1 MTAAS
6 TREIPAVWIVETSGD
21 TSAAASGEPVRA
33 FGLSAR
39 QRLERTLARLDAQPT
54 KVGPPQALAA
64 AGDPQTVIAFRDDCF
79 YDERLVAAL
88 FDTGDT
94 LVCLP
99 EATGRPGEAVAART
113 RPETRA
119 AAVDALHH
127 RSAPTGETSLP
138 RTTPAD
144 LVPSYNPV
152 LRKFDPAF
160 VFRASADKARQA
172 EDRMFAASYKG
183 ITDFITK
190 YAFPAP
196 ACAVVRVLARWG
208 VRPNTVT
215 GVSYALTAAVIFAF
229 AEGLFGLG
237 LVLAWAMT
245 FLDTVDGKLARVTLT
260 SSRLGGFLDH
270 ALDLVHPPIWWWAFA
285 VGLGMGL
292 PGVEAAMWITV
303 VGYGVGRALEGIFLA
318 LFGMEMFT
326 WRPFDAFFRGIIAR
340 RNPNLLLL
348 SLGTVWGRPDWGY
361 DAVALWTLICIAV
374 ALARIGQAVVARLR
388 GETIL
393 PWYERESPPP
403 AGTA

>member
-6 TREIPAVWIVETSGD
+6 TRETPAVWIVETAGD
-21 TSAAASGEPVRA
+21 TSAVAPREPVRA

-39 QRLERTLARLDAQPT
+39 QRLERTLARLDARPARM
-54 KVGPPQALAA
+54 GSPHALAA
-64 AGDPQTVIAFRDDCF
+64 TGDPETVIAFRDDCF
-79 YDERLVAAL
+79 YDERLVKAL
-88 FDTGDT
+88 FDTSDT

-99 EATGRPGEAVAART
+99 EATGRPGEPVAART

-119 AAVDALHH
+119 AAVEALYH
-127 RSAPTGETSLP
+127 RSVPTDAPSLP
-138 RTTPAD
+138 RTTPTD
-144 LVPSYNPV
+144 LVPSYNPA

-160 VFRASADKARQA
+160 VFPASADSARKA

-196 ACAVVRVLARWG
+196 ACAVVRVLARFG

-215 GVSYALTAAVIFAF
+215 LVSYALTAAVIFAF
-229 AEGLFGLG
+229 AQGLFGLG

-285 VGLGMGL
+285 VGLGLGI

-303 VGYGVGRALEGIFLA
+303 VGYVVGRALEGIFLA
-318 LFGMEMFT
+318 LFGMELFT

-348 SLGTVWGRPDWGY
+348 SLGAVWGRPELGY
-361 DAVALWTLICIAV
+361 YAVALWTLVCIAV
-374 ALARIGQAVVARLR
+374 ALARIGQAIVARLN

-393 PWYERESPPP
+393 PWYEQRPHPP